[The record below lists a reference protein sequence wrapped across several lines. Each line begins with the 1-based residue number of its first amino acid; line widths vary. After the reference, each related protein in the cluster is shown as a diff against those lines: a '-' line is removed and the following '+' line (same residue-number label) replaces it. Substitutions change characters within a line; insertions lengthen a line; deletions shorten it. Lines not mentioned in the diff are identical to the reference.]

1 MSTRRGAVQ
10 RFNDLS
16 VRTKLSALV
25 AASVAALATCL
36 TVTVVNNRT
45 AERTADE
52 LVNLNAAS
60 ALVLQLDREA
70 SELKVNGL
78 EAAIRSDPGAQV
90 ALLKDQV
97 AVTGDLITK
106 LDAVTLPGGLDAAV
120 ERIKTVTADY
130 SATLTRYVAG
140 AAADPASARLSW
152 EQIGVDNY
160 LISSVLT
167 NERGLFA
174 DTVTNAQRAAEDS
187 RARAEQI
194 LWLTVALAAV
204 VVVVLAYFVVKSI
217 TRPLQRVQ
225 IALRAMADGD
235 LTVDSGVQARDEVG
249 QMAHALDE
257 AQANMRRIV
266 SSVAGSAQAVAAAAE
281 EMSST
286 SSTMNDSAAQAA
298 TQAHGVSQAAAG
310 VSENVSLVAKGTEE
324 MGASI
329 RDIAHNATEAARV
342 AGQAVEV
349 AEATTAQVGKLG
361 ESSTEIA
368 TVIKVI
374 TAIAEQTNLL
384 ALNATIEA
392 ARAGD
397 AGKGFA
403 VVASEVKDLA
413 QETARAT
420 EDISRRVQAI
430 QSDTAGAVTAIGEI
444 TSVIAHINDYQA
456 TIASAVEEQTATTE
470 EMSRSVALA
479 AAGAGDIATNITGL
493 ATATQVSTE
502 GIAQSKQ
509 AVGELSTMAHNL
521 QTLVSHFR
529 Y

>member
-1 MSTRRGAVQ
+1 MSLSQ
-10 RFNDLS
+10 RFFDLP
-16 VRTKLSALV
+16 VRAKLSALV
-25 AASVAALATCL
+25 AASLAALAASL
-36 TVTVVNNRT
+36 TVTVVNDRT
-45 AERTADE
+45 AERTAGE
-52 LVNLNAAS
+52 LATINAAG

-78 EAAIRSDPGAQV
+78 EAVIRTDPARQT
-90 ALLKDQV
+90 ALLKEQIAGTTELV
-97 AVTGDLITK
+97 GELGRMP
-106 LDAVTLPGGLDAAV
+106 LPSGLDAAV
-120 ERIKTVTADY
+120 GRIEAVTADY
-130 SATLTRYVAG
+130 TRTLTTFVSG
-140 AAADPASARLSW
+140 AAADPAGARAAW

-160 LISSVLT
+160 LISAVLT
-167 NERGLFA
+167 NERALFA
-174 DTVTNAQRAAEDS
+174 GTIATAERAAADS
-187 RARAEQI
+187 RARAEHI
-194 LWLTVALAAV
+194 LWLVVAVAAVLVCALAFFV
-204 VVVVLAYFVVKSI
+204 VVSI
-217 TRPLQRVQ
+217 TRPLQRVRQ
-225 IALRAMADGD
+225 ALRAMADGD
-235 LTVDSGVQARDEVG
+235 LTVEAHVTARDEVG
-249 QMAHALDE
+249 QMAQALDE
-257 AQANMRRIV
+257 AQDNMRRIV
-266 SSVAGSAQAVAAAAE
+266 SSVAASAQAVAAAAE

-286 SSTMNDSAAQAA
+286 SSTMTDSAHQAA
-298 TQAHGVSQAAAG
+298 QQAHGVSQAAAG
-310 VSENVSLVAKGTEE
+310 VSENVSAVAKGTEE

-329 RDIAHNATEAARV
+329 RDISHNATEAARV
-342 AGQAVEV
+342 AGQAVAV

-392 ARAGD
+392 ARAGE

-420 EDISRRVQAI
+420 DDISRRVQAI
-430 QSDTAGAVTAIGEI
+430 QADTAGAVSAIGEI

-479 AAGAGDIATNITGL
+479 AAGAGDIASNITGL
-493 ATATQVSTE
+493 AGAAQVSTE
-502 GIAQSKQ
+502 GIAQSRQ
-509 AVGELSTMAHNL
+509 AVGELSSMAHDL